1 MISTTQ
7 KAPLE
12 KLLSYA
18 RYKRTIEYIK
28 NKKVL
33 DFGCGIS
40 NWNAKFIGKYPKIIH
55 GVDSS
60 LSAFDKDNSLFEIYE
75 EINKLPFSDYEVVL
89 SMAVFEHIEPFN
101 LIHILDQIDSKTT
114 ENGIIFGTTPTPL
127 SRPIL
132 ETLSYKFKLIDESQI
147 RDHKVYY
154 DDFWLKS
161 ILNKTNWIIRSYK
174 TFQLGLN
181 SEFILCKNIN

>member
-40 NWNAKFIGKYPKIIH
+40 NWNAKFIGEYPKYIH

-60 LSAFDKDNSLFEIYE
+60 FTLSNRKNSLIKIYKALDE
-75 EINKLPFSDYEVVL
+75 LPQSDYEVVL
-89 SMAVFEHIEPFN
+89 SMAVFEHIEPFE
-101 LIHILDQIDSKTT
+101 LIKILDQIHNKTSKYA
-114 ENGIIFGTTPTPL
+114 IIFGTTPTPIA
-127 SRPIL
+127 RPIL
-132 ETLSYKFKLIDESQI
+132 EILSYKLKLIDESQI

-161 ILNKTNWIIRSYK
+161 MLKKTDWIIQKYR
-174 TFQLGLN
+174 TFQFGMN
-181 SEFILCKNIN
+181 SEFILCKK